1 MKIIIIKISGK
12 ALSEFTSDKEYLNLL
27 EKMRKNYDGVI
38 LVHGAGKLI
47 NDWSEKLKVEAEFV
61 NGQRKTTR
69 EVMEV
74 VAAVQ
79 SGLTNAKITSYLS
92 SKDFKVIG
100 LTGIDRDLFVA
111 EYFNDELG
119 YVGIPK
125 QHGNIKWLKDLFVE
139 NVIPVFSSVCRDEN
153 GNLMNVNADVFTK
166 ELAILVKAHTVLFVS
181 DVEAIKINGKKL
193 NRITSK
199 EIIQGIKSGHITDGM
214 IPKLESS
221 LELLNN
227 TIKKIWVGS
236 KLPNFEFSSSE
247 IKNDY
252 GTWVV
257 KSKKIIFGQ

>member
-1 MKIIIIKISGK
+1 MKIIIIKLSGK
-12 ALSEFTSDKEYLNLL
+12 ALNEFTSNEEYANML
-27 EKMRKNYDGVI
+27 KKIGGIYDGVI

-47 NDWSEKLKVEAEFV
+47 SEWSEKLNVKSEFIE
-61 NGQRKTTR
+61 GQRRTTP

-92 SKDFKVIG
+92 SKNFNVTG
-100 LTGIDRDLFVA
+100 LTGIDRNLFVA
-111 EYFNDELG
+111 EYINDKLG

-125 QHGNIKWLKDLFVE
+125 PNGNINWLKELLADK
-139 NVIPVFSSVCRDEN
+139 VIPVFSSVCRDKV

-181 DVEAIKINGKKL
+181 DVEAININGKNL
-193 NRITSK
+193 NEISSK
-199 EIIQGIKSGHITDGM
+199 EILQGIKNGHISGGM

-227 TIKKIWVGS
+227 TIKKIWVGNS
-236 KLPNFEFSSSE
+236 LPAFEFNSKE
-247 IKNDY
+247 LHNKY
-252 GTWVV
+252 GTWII
-257 KSKKIIFGQ
+257 KSNKVIFGQ

>member
-12 ALSEFTSDKEYLNLL
+12 ALSEFTSNKQYVNLL
-27 EKMRKNYDGVI
+27 KKIQKNYDGVI

-47 NDWSEKLKVEAEFV
+47 NDWSAKLKVEAEFV
-61 NGQRKTTR
+61 NGQRKTTS
-69 EVMEV
+69 EVMEI

-79 SGLTNAKITSYLS
+79 SGLTNTRITSYLS
-92 SKDFKVIG
+92 SKGFKIIG
-100 LTGIDRDLFVA
+100 LTGIDRNLFVA
-111 EYFNDELG
+111 EYLNHKLG

-125 QHGNIKWLKDLFVE
+125 REGDVKWLKNLLDE
-139 NVIPVFSSVCRDEN
+139 NVIPVFSSVCRDRK

-181 DVEAIKINGKKL
+181 DVDAVEINGKKL
-193 NRITSK
+193 NKITSK
-199 EIIQGIKSGHITDGM
+199 EITQGIKNGHITDGM

-236 KLPNFEFSSSE
+236 KLPDFEFNSSE
-247 IKNDY
+247 IKNNY

-257 KSKKIIFGQ
+257 KSKKIIFG